1 MHYFDKIVL
10 YYCIIN
16 PSSQGGNNMM
26 DFSRMTMT
34 HQKIAENMYRLRV
47 GNDYIEVY
55 TNFGFMQFPEH
66 LDIIFHR
73 HYIGTSDNLPTN
85 PNRTRVLLAE
95 VSDYFSKLYM
105 KEMEEDI
112 RELAGLPVSDK
123 LLENYQGKRFS
134 FRKGTSAKDVLAEVE
149 IAYTAY
155 SSQFAILSKDFY
167 DILLELSHYPDGFLS
182 EAIQDSLSWV

>member
-1 MHYFDKIVL
+1 
-10 YYCIIN
+10 
-16 PSSQGGNNMM
+16 MM
-26 DFSRMTMT
+26 DFSKMTMT

-55 TNFGFMQFPEH
+55 TNFGYMQFPAQ

-95 VSDYFSKLYM
+95 VRNYFSKLFM

-112 RELAGLPVSDK
+112 KTLASLDQTDELQKDF
-123 LLENYQGKRFS
+123 YGKRFN
-134 FRKGTSAKDVLAEVE
+134 FRKGTSAKDVFKEVE
-149 IAYTAY
+149 IAYMAY

-167 DILLELSHYPDGFLS
+167 DIIIELSHNPDGFLS
-182 EAIQDSLSWV
+182 EAIQESLSWV